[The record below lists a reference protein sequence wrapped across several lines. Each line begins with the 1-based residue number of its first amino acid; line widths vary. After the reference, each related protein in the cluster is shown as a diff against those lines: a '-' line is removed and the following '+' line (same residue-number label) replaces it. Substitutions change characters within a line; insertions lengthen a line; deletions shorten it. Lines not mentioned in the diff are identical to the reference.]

1 MEILKLL
8 DPQMVIAQMACFFL
22 VIFLLKK
29 FLWKPVFLVLEER
42 QKRVQSEL
50 KAVEDAKN
58 DVLKLKSD
66 YAASLAKIDE
76 TARERMKEVR
86 RLGEVQVHEM
96 KDKARLDA
104 DRIIEDSRKEIRYE
118 MVKAKEALRND
129 VVNMVVSVTEKM
141 IQEKLT
147 FDEDKKIIEG
157 MLNDMDTMDA
167 KPDPR

>member
-1 MEILKLL
+1 MLMEILKLL

-157 MLNDMDTMDA
+157 MLNDMDTM
-167 KPDPR
+167 